1 MLSFVITLLVL
12 VGLLILG
19 IVYLAQKY
27 GKAKTKLMVAK
38 VQKKASNNAKQ
49 ITRDIRNKSSDF
61 IRGKLS
67 KHWKK

>member
-49 ITRDIRNKSSDF
+49 ITRNIRNKSSDF

>member
-19 IVYLAQKY
+19 IVYLAEKY

-38 VQKKASNNAKQ
+38 VQKKASDNAKQ
-49 ITRDIRNKSSDF
+49 ITRDIRNKSSNF

>member
-27 GKAKTKLMVAK
+27 GKAKTKLMAAK

-49 ITRDIRNKSSDF
+49 ITRNIRNKSSDF

>member
-38 VQKKASNNAKQ
+38 VQKKSSNNAKQ
-49 ITRDIRNKSSDF
+49 ITRNIRNKSSDF

>member
-1 MLSFVITLLVL
+1 MLSFVITVIVL
-12 VGLLILG
+12 FGLLLG
-19 IVYLAQKY
+19 ILIYYVNKY
-27 GKAKTKLMVAK
+27 GKAKTKLMAAK
-38 VQKKASNNAKQ
+38 VQKKASDNARK

>member
-1 MLSFVITLLVL
+1 MLSFMIALLVL

-19 IVYLAQKY
+19 MVYLSQKY

-38 VQKKASNNAKQ
+38 VQNKTSKTARQ
-49 ITRDIRNKSSDF
+49 ITRSIRNKPTDF

>member
-1 MLSFVITLLVL
+1 MLSFMIALLVL

-19 IVYLAQKY
+19 MVYLSQKY

-38 VQKKASNNAKQ
+38 VQNKASKTARK
-49 ITRDIRNKSSDF
+49 ITRTIRNKPTDF
-61 IRGKLS
+61 IRSKLS

>member
-1 MLSFVITLLVL
+1 M
-12 VGLLILG
+12 
-19 IVYLAQKY
+19 KY

-38 VQKKASNNAKQ
+38 VQNKTSKTARQ
-49 ITRDIRNKSSDF
+49 ITRSIRNKPTDF

>member
-1 MLSFVITLLVL
+1 MLSFMIALLVL

-19 IVYLAQKY
+19 MVYLSQKY